1 MPESILASPL
11 PRFPSISRDMTFIV
25 DKGIE
30 VGAILNQMKKFA
42 ERQALV
48 EAYFLFDVFEG
59 QPLEQEKKSLSF
71 RVVYRSG
78 NKTLAEKNIKKVHTH
93 MSASIL
99 EKFNAD
105 LPE

>member
-1 MPESILASPL
+1 
-11 PRFPSISRDMTFIV
+11 MTFIV

-30 VGAILNQMKKFA
+30 VGDILSQMKIFA
-42 ERQALV
+42 KTQSLV

-59 QPLEQEKKSLSF
+59 QPLEEGKKSLSF
-71 RVVYRSG
+71 RVVYRSA